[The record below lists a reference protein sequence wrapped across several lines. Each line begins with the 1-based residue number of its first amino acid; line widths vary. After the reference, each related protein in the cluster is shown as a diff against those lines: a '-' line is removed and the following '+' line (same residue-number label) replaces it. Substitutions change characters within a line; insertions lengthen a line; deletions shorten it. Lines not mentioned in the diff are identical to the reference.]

1 MDFNEIFRNIF
12 RIIGQGTDHY
22 AVVVFWIPE
31 GPLISKDHRARSR
44 PKGFDHNVPLYV
56 RVCVC

>member
-12 RIIGQGTDHY
+12 RIIDQGTDHY
-22 AVVVFWIPE
+22 TVVVFWIPE

-44 PKGFDHNVPLYV
+44 PKGFDHNVP
-56 RVCVC
+56 